1 MHCLRGFDYK
11 RPYFYMVTLKRLS
24 GLVAFPRIVDE
35 AEVPKEV
42 RWRLSCLEE
51 NEIAKAFVSSINLI

>member
-1 MHCLRGFDYK
+1 
-11 RPYFYMVTLKRLS
+11 MVTLKRLS

-35 AEVPKEV
+35 AEVPKDV

-51 NEIAKAFVSSINLI
+51 NEIAKAFVSSVNLI